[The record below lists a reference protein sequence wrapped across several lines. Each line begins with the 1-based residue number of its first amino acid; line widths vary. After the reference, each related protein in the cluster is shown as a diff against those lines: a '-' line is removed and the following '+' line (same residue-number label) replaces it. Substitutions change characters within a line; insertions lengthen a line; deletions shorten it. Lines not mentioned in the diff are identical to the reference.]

1 MQVIVE
7 IYNLKKNLNGYRF
20 FPDYTISQNS
30 KQASFGKVNIIILKK
45 SETGRKRAID
55 LQNYS

>member
-7 IYNLKKNLNGYRF
+7 INNLKKNLNGYRF

-45 SETGRKRAID
+45 SKTGRKRAID
-55 LQNYS
+55 LQKYS

>member
-7 IYNLKKNLNGYRF
+7 INNLKKNLNGYRF

-45 SETGRKRAID
+45 SKTGRKRAID